1 MRESLDE
8 PVSVVFYFDS
18 KTNLIQPYRLSW
30 NGRDYLLG
38 KVDFHHKTK
47 EGVTLIHHF
56 SLSNVEETA
65 YFKIALDT
73 ATLHW
78 KLEEYMYG
86 DGGLKYGSE
95 GLHDS

>member
-8 PVSVVFYFDS
+8 PISVVLYFDS

-30 NGRDYLLG
+30 NGRDYQLG
-38 KVDFHHKTK
+38 KVDFHHETK
-47 EGVTLIHHF
+47 EGMTLIHHF
-56 SLSNVEETA
+56 SLSNIEETI

-73 ATLHW
+73 SNLHW

-86 DGGLKYGSE
+86 GGRLKYGAES
-95 GLHDS
+95 SV

>member
-8 PVSVVFYFDS
+8 DISVILSYDS
-18 KTNLIQPYRLSW
+18 NNRHIQPYRLNW

-38 KVDFHHKTK
+38 KVDFHHKTRDGK
-47 EGVTLIHHF
+47 NLIHHF
-56 SLSNVEETA
+56 SLADVDGTV

-73 ATLHW
+73 SNLHW

-86 DGGLKYGSE
+86 NEGSPHYGAE
-95 GLHDS
+95 GSV

>member
-8 PVSVVFYFDS
+8 DISVVFYYDAA
-18 KTNLIQPYRLSW
+18 TRHVQPHRLSW
-30 NGRDYLLG
+30 NSQDYQLG

-47 EGVTLIHHF
+47 NGTTLIHHF

-73 ATLHW
+73 NTLHW

-86 DGGLKYGSE
+86 GKNEVNYAHAE
-95 GLHDS
+95 